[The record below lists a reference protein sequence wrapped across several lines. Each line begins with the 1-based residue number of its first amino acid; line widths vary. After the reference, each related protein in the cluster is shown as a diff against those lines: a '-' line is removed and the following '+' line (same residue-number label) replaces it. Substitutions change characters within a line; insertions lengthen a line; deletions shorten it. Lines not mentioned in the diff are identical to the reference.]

1 MLKSV
6 VLVSVL
12 SLASFGV
19 AQAKQKVIYHY
30 DSRVEASESV
40 NPFYRELSNSTA
52 AMIDLKHIEEK
63 GESVDF
69 KNVYSLTQLFN
80 VCPTERFAQ
89 QPALANCSGFLVG
102 PDLLLTAGHCVIP
115 KSKGGNQCETFAWVF
130 DYRTSEFKNKDFS
143 AENVYR
149 CKEVLEHE
157 LDSFQKT
164 DFALIRLDREVKD
177 RAPLTVRTDG
187 KIEIGTDLMM
197 IGNPS
202 GLPTKI
208 ADGATVRENSHP
220 EFFTTDLD
228 AFGGNSGSA
237 VFDAQTG
244 IVEGI
249 LVRGAKDY
257 ERTAKGCYAVN
268 FCSDLAPFGCD
279 GESVTRVTSVN
290 IDKYLQSTQQVK

>member
-6 VLVSVL
+6 VLL
-12 SLASFGV
+12 SLVGLVSFEV
-19 AQAKQKVIYHY
+19 ALAKQKVVYRY
-30 DSRVEASESV
+30 DSRVEASESL
-40 NPFYRELSNSTA
+40 NPFYRELSHSTA

-63 GESVDF
+63 EDGVNF
-69 KNVYSLTQLFN
+69 KDVYSLSEFFN

-102 PDLLLTAGHCVIP
+102 PDLLLTAGHCVVP
-115 KSKGGNQCETFAWVF
+115 SSKGGDQCETFAWVF
-130 DYRTSEFKNKDFS
+130 DYRVGEFKKENFPS
-143 AENVYR
+143 ENVYR

-157 LDSFQKT
+157 LNSILKT

-177 RAPLTVRTDG
+177 RAPLTVRTAG
-187 KIEIGTDLMM
+187 KIELGADLMM

-208 ADGATVRENSHP
+208 ADGATVRQNSHP

-244 IVEGI
+244 VVEGI

-257 ERTAKGCYAVN
+257 QRSAYGCYVVN
-268 FCSDLAPFGCD
+268 LCSDLAPFGCD

-290 IDKYLQSTQQVK
+290 LDKYLQSSQPAQ